1 MDKRRYQVIGNNY
14 ACMALNAETVTGC
27 VRNYLASGK
36 KKLSQALNDEIE
48 TLRKWASKAEIG
60 ASLIKEEYTVI
71 VVDEDKL
78 KENARKRQY

>member
-36 KKLSQALNDEIE
+36 KKLSKALNEEIE
-48 TLRKWASKAEIG
+48 ALMKWASKAEIG
-60 ASLIKEEYTVI
+60 ASLIKDEYTVI

>member
-36 KKLSQALNDEIE
+36 KKLSRALNDEIE